1 MECTINQ
8 IVNILGENLE
18 IEFNVDFYIDNN
30 GIGNYEYGGCKGYD
44 SGSDYPVVEG
54 IEWDKS
60 LYSDEQNAEI
70 KKQTDLE
77 SFIINI
83 EKNIEL

>member
-1 MECTINQ
+1 MKSTITETL
-8 IVNILGENLE
+8 NILGKDLN
-18 IEFNVDFYIDNN
+18 IDFVIDYYIDND
-30 GIGNYEYGGCKGYD
+30 GIGGYEYGGRKGYD
-44 SGSDYPVVEG
+44 GGSDYPVVEG

-60 LYSDEQNAEI
+60 LYSDQQNAEI

-83 EKNIEL
+83 EKNINL

>member
-1 MECTINQ
+1 MKSTITETL
-8 IVNILGENLE
+8 NILGKDLN
-18 IEFNVDFYIDNN
+18 IDFVIDYYIDND
-30 GIGNYEYGGCKGYD
+30 GIGDFEYAGFKGYNK
-44 SGSDYPVVEG
+44 GSDYPVVEG

-60 LYSDEQNAEI
+60 LYSDQQNAEI

-83 EKNIEL
+83 EKNIKL